1 MSRKTPPTSATLRHY
16 FKRAFEALSWKLE
29 GLSEHDL
36 RRPLVPTGT
45 NLLGIAKH
53 VAIVSAEY
61 CGPVLGRETVVPI
74 PPEDAEPNSD
84 LWAREDESAEY
95 VRGLLATA
103 AAEVDAALVELPL
116 DAPANVPWWAEH
128 GETTFEVVAIHL
140 LAEVHRHAGHADL
153 VRELV
158 DGRAGLLPSVSNL
171 PDARDG
177 ADEAWW
183 AAYRERL
190 QTIADSFR

>member
-1 MSRKTPPTSATLRHY
+1 MTRKTPPTSETLRHY
-16 FKRAFEALSWKLE
+16 FERAFEALSWKLD
-29 GLSEHDL
+29 GLPEHEL

-61 CGPVLGRETVVPI
+61 CGPVLGRTTAVPI

-84 LWAREDESAEY
+84 LWAREDEPAEY
-95 VRGLLATA
+95 VRGLLTTA

-116 DAPANVPWWAEH
+116 DAPATVPWWAEH
-128 GETTFEVVAIHL
+128 GETSFEVVAIHL

-153 VRELV
+153 VRELI
-158 DGRAGLLPSVSNL
+158 DGEAGLRPGVSNL
-171 PDARDG
+171 LSARDG
-177 ADEAWW
+177 ADAAWW
-183 AAYRERL
+183 AAYRARL
-190 QTIADSFR
+190 QEIADGFR